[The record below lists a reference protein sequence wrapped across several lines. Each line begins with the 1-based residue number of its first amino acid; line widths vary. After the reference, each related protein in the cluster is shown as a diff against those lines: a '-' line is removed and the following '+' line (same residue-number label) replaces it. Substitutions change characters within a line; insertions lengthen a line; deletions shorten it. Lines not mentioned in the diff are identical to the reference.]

1 MKFHEVIKNL
11 IPVKNENPLSRL
23 YGYVK
28 DQNGKM
34 KVVPNE
40 AKIIKEVIT
49 ALASR
54 NVESVDK
61 ILDNLLQQFFI
72 DGVRNRSNKNWT
84 RQTLLNLVRP
94 IYGGV
99 SVSRHGIWRASK
111 IYPPIVEPSQVKAA
125 LKRLKSIK
133 TTFDSPRKVQ
143 QPRMAGA

>member
-1 MKFHEVIKNL
+1 MKFNEVIKHL
-11 IPVKNENPLSRL
+11 IPVKNESPLSRL
-23 YGYVK
+23 YGFAK

-34 KVVPNE
+34 QIVPNE
-40 AKIIKEVIT
+40 AKVIKEVIT

-72 DGVRNRSNKNWT
+72 DNIRNRSGKRWT
-84 RQTLLNLVRP
+84 RQSLLGLVRP
-94 IYGGV
+94 VYGGV
-99 SVSRHGIWRASK
+99 AVSKMGIWRQSQ

-125 LKRLKSIK
+125 LKPLKSTK
-133 TTFDSPRKVQ
+133 TTFYSPKKAQ